1 MKIAYLTNQY
11 PKVSHTFIR
20 REILGLEALG
30 AEVVRLSLRRT
41 KEALVDDE
49 DHAEN
54 TKTVFI
60 LESPMHKTAIRLA
73 LATLTCLPLLP
84 KAVKLL
90 TILIR
95 KGQESALKYFIY
107 LAEACWLLRFCREQ
121 QITHIHVHFGTNP
134 STVAMLCKCLGGPEY
149 SFTAHGPDE
158 FDAPISHALEEK
170 VRHAKFA
177 VGISSF
183 GTSQLYRWSNF
194 ADWHKVIK
202 VHCTIDAKMLAKP
215 IRPIMCNNR
224 LICIGRLA
232 PQKGH
237 WLLLQAVAQLKNQYP
252 HLKVCLVGDG
262 EYRST
267 LEEFIHT
274 NDLSQNIEILG
285 WKSADDI
292 IEELDKSSALILPS
306 FAEGLPVVI
315 MEAFAR
321 CRPTICTQIAGIPE
335 LVSSEN
341 GWLLPAGDPHALAQ
355 AITHVLQ
362 TDVDT
367 LNRKGLAGQRAV
379 TERHNIQIEAP
390 KILRAIQG

>member
-134 STVAMLCKCLGGPEY
+134 STVAMFCKCLGGPEY

-170 VRHAKFA
+170 VKHAKFA

-183 GTSQLYRWSNF
+183 GKSQLYRWSNF

-202 VHCTIDAKMLAKP
+202 VHCTVDEKMLAKP

-321 CRPTICTQIAGIPE
+321 CRPAICTQIAGIPE

-341 GWLLPAGDPHALAQ
+341 GWLIPAGDPHALAQ

-362 TDVDT
+362 SDVDT
-367 LNRKGLAGQRAV
+367 LNSKGLAGQRAV
-379 TERHNIQIEAP
+379 TKRHNIQIEAP
-390 KILRAIQG
+390 KMLRAIQG